1 MSLSLILPLKSDNFG
16 YKSFEDSETI
26 DAIKQNL
33 KMLLLTRPGE
43 YVMDP
48 DFGVGVQ
55 NYLFYQEGSDIIS
68 QLSSRINQQVQKYMP
83 YVGITNLQFNTD
95 ELVDNKLSLRIDFL
109 VSDSDL
115 IQVFELIVEI

>member
-33 KMLLLTRPGE
+33 KMLILTRPGE
-43 YVMDP
+43 YTMDS
-48 DFGVGVQ
+48 DFGVGLE
-55 NYLFYQEGSDIIS
+55 NYLFYQQNSNIDELI
-68 QLSSRINQQVQKYMP
+68 SSRINQQVQKYMP
-83 YVGITNLQFNTD
+83 YVGITSIQINTD
-95 ELVDNKLSLRIDFL
+95 EPTDNTLSLRIDFL

-115 IQVFELIVEI
+115 IQVFELIVNF

>member
-1 MSLSLILPLKSDNFG
+1 
-16 YKSFEDSETI
+16 
-26 DAIKQNL
+26 
-33 KMLLLTRPGE
+33 MLLLTRPGE

-68 QLSSRINQQVQKYMP
+68 QLLSRINQQVQKYMP